1 MDLFRNYELIDTGD
15 GYDLI
20 LYFDTEMNDVE
31 FAEEFRKIDKE
42 NKKRLNKNIKDF
54 IKEKFPNIKVNTVK
68 IMAGSILISTLMM
81 ATPVMASAAE
91 APASGIAYTQSAY
104 NYNVKISVNG
114 SLQNFR
120 TRPFIYNNTT
130 YVPLYD
136 FGTALGASVWWN
148 DSSNTV
154 GINKNNI
161 QIAFMRGSSKARVNG
176 VQKSMPRSIVM
187 DKITYAPV
195 RFIAENLGYNVRMN
209 DATQTVEITNPSASN
224 RKVHTVVPGDSLWK
238 ISRSYGTTV
247 ERLKEANNL
256 TSDVIYPG
264 MSLVIPA
271 GTAAQ
276 TPSKPAPGTGGYERA
291 DNTSWP
297 DVTYV
302 VQPGDTVYSIS
313 KKFGVSQQD
322 ILRYNYMEPDE
333 WLEAGEKIAISGY
346 APRVTTVRPNE
357 ASAPAR
363 RGTAVDWNL
372 EGRYILERGDTFTV
386 VDVDTGKQFRA
397 KMIGGYNH
405 ADIEPLTTQDANIMK
420 SLFGTWKWSP
430 RAVVV
435 YHNGMNIATSLSGMP
450 HGVDTITN
458 NGVNG
463 HFDLYLKNS
472 TSHSSSTSKYI
483 QEHQNMVMKAAGH

>member
-1 MDLFRNYELIDTGD
+1 LDIFRSYQLIETED

-20 LYFDTEMNDVE
+20 LYIDTEINDVE
-31 FAEEFRKIDKE
+31 FAEEYRKIDPE
-42 NKKRLNKNIKDF
+42 NKKRLKRNIRDY
-54 IKEKFPNIKVNTVK
+54 IKEKFPNLKINTVK
-68 IMAGSILISTLMM
+68 IMAGSILLSTFMLG
-81 ATPVMASAAE
+81 APVMASAAQT
-91 APASGIAYTQSAY
+91 PASSISQTQSAY
-104 NYNVKISVNG
+104 NYNVRISVNG
-114 SLQNFR
+114 TLQTFR

-136 FGTALGASVWWN
+136 FGAAIGASVWWN

-154 GINKNNI
+154 GINKNNV

-176 VQKSMPRSIVM
+176 VQVTMPRSIVI

-195 RFIAENLGYNVRMN
+195 RFIAENLGYTVRMN
-209 DATQTVEITNPSASN
+209 DATQTVEITNPSAN
-224 RKVHTVVPGDSLWK
+224 RKTYTVVAGDSLWK
-238 ISRSYGTTV
+238 ISRAFGTTV
-247 ERLKEANNL
+247 EKLKAANNL
-256 TSDVIYPG
+256 KSDVIYPG
-264 MSLVIPA
+264 MTLIIPA
-271 GTAAQ
+271 GTATQAPA
-276 TPSKPAPGTGGYERA
+276 TPAPDTGEYN
-291 DNTSWP
+291 NTKWP

-302 VQPGDTVYSIS
+302 VQPGDTVSSIA

-322 ILRYNYMEPDE
+322 ILRYNYMDPDE
-333 WLEAGEKIAISGY
+333 WLEAGERIAISGY

-363 RGTAVDWNL
+363 RGTAVDWQL
-372 EGRYILERGDTFTV
+372 EGKYILERGDTFTV

-397 KMIGGYNH
+397 RMIGGYNH
-405 ADIEPLTTQDANIMK
+405 ADIEPLTTADTNVMK

-435 YHNGMNIATSLSGMP
+435 FHNGMNIAASLSGMP

-463 HFDLYLKNS
+463 HFDLYMKNS
-472 TSHSSSTSKYI
+472 TSHSSSTSKVYI

>member
-1 MDLFRNYELIDTGD
+1 MDLFRSYQLVDTGD

-20 LYFDTEMNDVE
+20 LYIDTEMNDVE

-42 NKKRLNKNIKDF
+42 NKKRLKSNIKDY
-54 IKEKFPNIKVNTVK
+54 IKEKFPNVK
-68 IMAGSILISTLMM
+68 INAVKVMAGFILLSTFMLG
-81 ATPVMASAAE
+81 APVLAKAAE
-91 APASGIAYTQSAY
+91 SPASSITQTQSAY

-114 SLQNFR
+114 SLQTFR

-136 FGTALGASVWWN
+136 FGTAIGASVWWN

-176 VQKSMPRSIVM
+176 VQVTMPNSIVI
-187 DKITYAPV
+187 DEVTYAPV
-195 RFIAENLGYNVRMN
+195 RFISENLGYTVRMN
-209 DATQTVEITNPSASN
+209 DSTQTVEITNPSASN
-224 RKVHTVVPGDSLWK
+224 KKIHTVVKGDSLWK
-238 ISRSYGTTV
+238 ISRAYGTSV
-247 ERLKEANNL
+247 DKLKEANNL

-264 MSLVIPA
+264 MSLIIPA
-271 GTAAQ
+271 KTASQ
-276 TPSKPAPGTGGYERA
+276 TPKPDTPSKPAPNTGYERE

-302 VQPGDTVYSIS
+302 VQPGDTVSAIS
-313 KKFGVSQQD
+313 RKFGVSQQD
-322 ILRYNYMEPDE
+322 IMRYNYMEPDE

-372 EGRYILERGDTFTV
+372 
-386 VDVDTGKQFRA
+386 
-397 KMIGGYNH
+397 
-405 ADIEPLTTQDANIMK
+405 
-420 SLFGTWKWSP
+420 
-430 RAVVV
+430 
-435 YHNGMNIATSLSGMP
+435 
-450 HGVDTITN
+450 
-458 NGVNG
+458 
-463 HFDLYLKNS
+463 
-472 TSHSSSTSKYI
+472 
-483 QEHQNMVMKAAGH
+483 